1 MTEVQV
7 HEHTPDSVLAIY
19 AHPDDADVAAA
30 GTLARW
36 AKEGAAIT
44 LVIVANG
51 GKGTVDASIAPHELA
66 AKRAVELEEACAIT
80 GVSVMC
86 LGRADGA
93 IENDETFRAELVE
106 IVRRFK
112 PEVVVSHDPTAV
124 FFGEHYFNHHDHR
137 ALGWAVLDAVAP
149 MAVLPHYFE
158 EAGPP
163 HAVAEVLL
171 SGTLEPNCFVD
182 ISSYIDVKVTAVS
195 CHRSQFD
202 DDGSGQIAE
211 VLRLR
216 AFEDGRRGGLTM
228 AEGFRRLR
236 PNG

>member
-1 MTEVQV
+1 VSV
-7 HEHTPDSVLAIY
+7 IDIHDATPESVLAIY

-36 AKEGAAIT
+36 AKEGARIN
-44 LVIVANG
+44 LVIMTDG
-51 GKGTVDASIAPHELA
+51 GRGTPRADLDPEVLA
-66 AKRAVELEEACAIT
+66 EQRREELEAACAIT
-80 GVSVMC
+80 GVEPQWF
-86 LGRADGA
+86 GFGDGE
-93 IENDETFRAELVE
+93 IENTKELRAELVRL
-106 IVRRFK
+106 IRTIR
-112 PEVVVSHDPTAV
+112 PQVVLSHDPTAV

-137 ALGWAVLDAVAP
+137 ELGWAVLDAAAP
-149 MAVLPHYFE
+149 MAALPHYFSDAG
-158 EAGPP
+158 EA
-163 HAVAEVLL
+163 HLVQEVLL
-171 SGTLEPNCFVD
+171 SGTLEPNCVVD
-182 ISSYIDVKVTAVS
+182 IASYIDAKVLAVS

-216 AFEDGRRGGLTM
+216 AVEDGRRGGLAM

>member
-1 MTEVQV
+1 MTVIEI
-7 HEHTPDSVLAIY
+7 HDTTPESVLAIY

-44 LVIVANG
+44 LVIMTDG
-51 GKGTVDASIAPHELA
+51 GRGTPRTDVSPSELA
-66 AKRAVELEEACAIT
+66 RLRREELEAACAIT
-80 GVSVMC
+80 GIAHRSMG
-86 LGRADGA
+86 LGDGDIENTKELRAD
-93 IENDETFRAELVE
+93 LVRLIRTE
-106 IVRRFK
+106 RPQVIL
-112 PEVVVSHDPTAV
+112 SHDPTAV

-137 ALGWAVLDAVAP
+137 ALGWAVLDAAAP
-149 MAVLPHYFE
+149 MAALPHYFSE
-158 EAGPP
+158 TGEP
-163 HAVAEVLL
+163 HAVSEVLL
-171 SGTLEPNCFVD
+171 SGTLEPNCVVD
-182 ISSYIDVKVTAVS
+182 ISSYIDAKVLAVS

-216 AFEDGRRGGLTM
+216 AIEDGRRGGLAM

>member
-1 MTEVQV
+1 MTPIDV
-7 HEHTPDSVLAIY
+7 HDQTPTSVLAIY

-36 AKEGAAIT
+36 AKEGASIT
-44 LVIVANG
+44 LVIMTDG
-51 GKGTVDASIAPHELA
+51 GRGTPRSDLSPVRLA
-66 AKRAVELEEACAIT
+66 EQRREELEAACAIT
-80 GVSVMC
+80 GVTPRCVG
-86 LGRADGA
+86 LGDGEIENTQELRAD
-93 IENDETFRAELVE
+93 LVRLIRTE
-106 IVRRFK
+106 RPQVI
-112 PEVVVSHDPTAV
+112 VSHDPTAV

-137 ALGWAVLDAVAP
+137 ALGWAVLDAAAP
-149 MAVLPHYFE
+149 MAALPHYFS
-158 EAGPP
+158 EAGDP
-163 HAVAEVLL
+163 HLVSEVLL
-171 SGTLEPNCFVD
+171 SGTLEPNCVID
-182 ISSYIDVKVTAVS
+182 IASYIDAKISAVS

-216 AFEDGRRGGLTM
+216 AIEDGRRGGLAM